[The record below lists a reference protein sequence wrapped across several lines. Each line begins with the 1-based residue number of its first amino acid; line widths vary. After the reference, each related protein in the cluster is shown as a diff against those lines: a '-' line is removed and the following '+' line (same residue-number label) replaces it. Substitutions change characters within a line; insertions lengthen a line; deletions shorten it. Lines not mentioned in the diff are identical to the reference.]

1 MANKNIRSLSSRK
14 ELDDNLFENIADLSH
29 KNAPKSDFQELAKRF
44 MIDDSVIAGTASFY
58 DFTRESNRNKKIHV
72 CSGTACMVANTQ
84 NKLHQQLE
92 NHFDKDE
99 IGHAACVGRCHTNN
113 AFMYNEN
120 TYSSSNEKELE
131 SIIVNKNYQEN
142 KYNISCNTTPILT
155 SKIENIEAF
164 YQLAEVYKNNPQQV
178 IHEIKISNLRGRGG
192 AGFPFWFKL
201 DAVIK
206 EPNAQKYIV
215 CNADEGDPG
224 AYSDMYLM
232 EHQAHKVLFGMYMA
246 GLTVGANTGV
256 LYIRGEYP
264 DSIRIV
270 GEAIEFLKEKNLI
283 GDFKFK
289 IIRGQGS
296 YVCGEETALLSSI
309 EGLRPEVRV
318 RPPYPAQYGLFG
330 KPTVLSNVETFAN
343 IHWILEND
351 GEAYAKLG
359 TKQSTGTKLVSLDSF
374 FNSPGMYEIEMGTP
388 LKTVFD
394 QFGNGLK
401 SEIKAFQIGGPL
413 GGIVP
418 FDKIKDL
425 TLDFESLNNNGF
437 LLGHASVV
445 SIPKEFPMIQFL
457 EHLMEFTA
465 DESCGKCYP
474 CRIGSFRGMEM
485 LQKAQHENYKID
497 RQLFDDLLET
507 LEIGSLCALGGG
519 IPLPVKNALQYFNE
533 ELKEYFKYNLKK
545 SLHKDTQRNTKI
557 HKEK

>member
-99 IGHAACVGRCHTNN
+99 IGHAACIGRCHTNN

-142 KYNISCNTTPILT
+142 KYNVSCNTIPILT
-155 SKIENIEAF
+155 SKIENVEAF

-178 IHEIKISNLRGRGG
+178 IHELKISNLRGRGG

-206 EPNAQKYIV
+206 EKNTQKYIV

-343 IHWILEND
+343 IHWILENG
-351 GEAYAKLG
+351 GEAYEALG
-359 TKQSTGTKLVSLDSF
+359 TENSTGTKLVSLDSF
-374 FNSPGMYEIEMGTP
+374 FNTPGMYEIEMGTP
-388 LKTVFD
+388 LKTVFEV
-394 QFGNGLK
+394 FGNGLK

-418 FDKIKDL
+418 FDKINEL

-445 SIPKEFPMIQFL
+445 SIPKDFPMIQFL

-485 LQKAQHENYKID
+485 LQKAQYENYKID

-519 IPLPVKNALQYFNE
+519 IPLPVKNALQYFE
-533 ELKEYFKYNLKK
+533 AELKQYFTTN
-545 SLHKDTQRNTKI
+545 
-557 HKEK
+557 

>member
-1 MANKNIRSLSSRK
+1 
-14 ELDDNLFENIADLSH
+14 
-29 KNAPKSDFQELAKRF
+29 

-84 NKLHQQLE
+84 NKLQQQIE

-99 IGHAACVGRCHTNN
+99 IGHTACVGRCHTNN
-113 AFMYNEN
+113 AFMYNDN
-120 TYSSSNEKELE
+120 TYSAQDEKELN
-131 SIIVNKNYQEN
+131 SIIEN
-142 KYNISCNTTPILT
+142 KKYQKNTYNIACNTTPILT
-155 SKIENIEAF
+155 SKIENVEAF
-164 YQLAEVYKNNPQQV
+164 YKLAEVFKNNPQQV

-206 EPNAQKYIV
+206 ETNAQKYIV

-318 RPPYPAQYGLFG
+318 RPPYPAQYGLYG

-343 IHWILEND
+343 IHWILENS
-351 GEAYAKLG
+351 GEAYSKLG
-359 TKQSTGTKLVSLDSF
+359 TKQSTGTKMVSLDSF

-388 LKTVFD
+388 LKTIFD
-394 QFGNGLK
+394 EFGHGLK

-418 FDKIKDL
+418 FDKINEL
-425 TLDFESLNNNGF
+425 TLDFESLNSNGF

-519 IPLPVKNALQYFNE
+519 IPLPVKNALQYFE
-533 ELKEYFKYNLKK
+533 AELKQYFTTN
-545 SLHKDTQRNTKI
+545 
-557 HKEK
+557 

>member
-1 MANKNIRSLSSRK
+1 MANKNIRSLSLRK
-14 ELDDNLFENIADLSH
+14 GLDDNLFENIADLSN
-29 KNAPKSDFQELAKRF
+29 KNAEKSEFQKLAKRF
-44 MIDDSVIAGTASFY
+44 MIDDSVIAATSSFY

-72 CSGTACMVANTQ
+72 CSGTACLVANTQ
-84 NKLHQQLE
+84 NKLRENLE

-99 IGHAACVGRCHTNN
+99 IGHAACVGHCHSNN
-113 AFMYNEN
+113 AFMYNDN
-120 TYSSSNEKELE
+120 TYSPNNENELI
-131 SIIVNKNYQEN
+131 SILDHKKHLAN
-142 KYNISCNTTPILT
+142 KYNIGCNTTPILT
-155 SKIENIEAF
+155 SKIDNITEF
-164 YQLAEVYKNNPQQV
+164 YGLAEKFKNNPQQV
-178 IHEIKISNLRGRGG
+178 IQEIKTSNLRGRGG

-206 EPNAQKYIV
+206 EANSQKYIV

-232 EHQAHKVLFGMYMA
+232 ENQAHKVLFGMYMA

-270 GEAIEFLKEKNLI
+270 GEAISALKEKNLI

-296 YVCGEETALLSSI
+296 YVCGEETALLNSI

-343 IHWILEND
+343 IHWILENG
-351 GEAYAKLG
+351 GEAYAALG

-374 FNSPGMYEIEMGTP
+374 FNTPGMYEIEMGTP
-388 LKTVFD
+388 LKTIFEE
-394 QFGNGLK
+394 FGNGFK
-401 SEIKAFQIGGPL
+401 SKIKAFQIGGPL

-418 FDKIKDL
+418 INKIADL
-425 TLDFESLNNNGF
+425 TLDFESLNTNGF

-445 SIPKEFPMIQFL
+445 SIPKDFPLIQFL

-474 CRIGSFRGMEM
+474 CRIGSYRGMEM

-497 RQLFDDLLET
+497 RELFDDLLET

-519 IPLPVKNALQYFNE
+519 IPLPVKNALQYFGG
-533 ELKEYFKYNLKK
+533 ELKQYFK
-545 SLHKDTQRNTKI
+545 
-557 HKEK
+557 

>member
-1 MANKNIRSLSSRK
+1 MANKNIRSLSFRK
-14 ELDDNLFENIADLSH
+14 ELDNNLFESISDLAN
-29 KNAPKSDFQELAKRF
+29 KNAPKKDFQKLAKRF
-44 MIDDSVIAGTASFY
+44 LIDDSVVVGTASFY
-58 DFTRESNRNKKIHV
+58 DFTREENRNKKIHV
-72 CSGTACMVANTQ
+72 CNGTACMVAKTQ
-84 NKLHQQLE
+84 SNLQQNIE
-92 NHFDKDE
+92 NHFKKEE

-113 AFMYNEN
+113 AFMFDDK
-120 TYSSSNEKELE
+120 TYSTSNEQELTTVI
-131 SIIVNKNYQEN
+131 SNKKHQNN
-142 KYNISCNTTPILT
+142 SYNIDYNSTPILT
-155 SKIENIEAF
+155 SKIESIIEF
-164 YQLAEVYKNNPQQV
+164 YKLAKKFKNNPQQV
-178 IHEIKISNLRGRGG
+178 IQEIKTSNLRGRGG

-206 EPNAQKYIV
+206 EENQQKYIV

-232 EHQAHKVLFGMYMA
+232 EHQPHKVLFGMYMA

-264 DSIRIV
+264 DSIRIIDT
-270 GEAIEFLKEKNLI
+270 AINKLKKNNLI
-283 GDFKFK
+283 GNFKFK

-296 YVCGEETALLSSI
+296 YVCGEETALLNSI

-343 IHWILEND
+343 IHWILENN
-351 GEAYAKLG
+351 GEAYANLG
-359 TKQSTGTKLVSLDSF
+359 TKQSSGTKLVSLDSF
-374 FNSPGMYEIEMGTP
+374 FNAPGIYEIEMGTS
-388 LKTVFD
+388 LTTIFNDYGK
-394 QFGNGLK
+394 GLK
-401 SEIKAFQIGGPL
+401 AEIKAFQIGGPL

-418 FDKIKDL
+418 LHKIKDL
-425 TLDFESLNNNGF
+425 TLDFESLNSNGF

-445 SIPKEFPMIQFL
+445 SIPTDFPMVKYL

-485 LQKAQHENYKID
+485 LQKAQNSEYKIN

-519 IPLPVKNALQYFNE
+519 IPLPIKNALMYFEE
-533 ELKEYFKYNLKK
+533 ELKEYFN
-545 SLHKDTQRNTKI
+545 
-557 HKEK
+557 